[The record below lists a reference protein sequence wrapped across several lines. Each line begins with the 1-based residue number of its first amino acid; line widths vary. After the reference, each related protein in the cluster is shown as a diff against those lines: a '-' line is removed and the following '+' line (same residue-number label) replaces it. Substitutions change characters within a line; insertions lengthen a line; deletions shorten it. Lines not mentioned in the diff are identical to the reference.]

1 IVDISLDEL
10 IRQRG
15 EALNARPR
23 VGAGI
28 QQGLLSQSAC
38 TAIFQQRFDARQKI
52 GLADAQLKLGL
63 KDAREKLLQ
72 KDARFRI
79 KGKVQDIRDMLNSRK
94 QQTTVLQKPHQVAD
108 AQEISLKRSS
118 CAAFM
123 NPPFGTVTSA
133 LKLTLNG
140 SFRAVL
146 LLCLVSGGAWA
157 SCRLP
162 SGSRPHEWQGQD
174 EADCWEESVQA
185 PGLETHAASAQ
196 RNFSG
201 VHLSLELC

>member
-133 LKLTLNG
+133 KQNFYDLDEEDVGIASIPAKQMKFAASG
-140 SFRAVL
+140 SFLHHTAGLSSLPLTKV
-146 LLCLVSGGAWA
+146 VQNDAYTSPA
-157 SCRLP
+157 LP
-162 SGSRPHEWQGQD
+162 SSIQTKALPNIPPGS
-174 EADCWEESVQA
+174 
-185 PGLETHAASAQ
+185 
-196 RNFSG
+196 
-201 VHLSLELC
+201 HLV